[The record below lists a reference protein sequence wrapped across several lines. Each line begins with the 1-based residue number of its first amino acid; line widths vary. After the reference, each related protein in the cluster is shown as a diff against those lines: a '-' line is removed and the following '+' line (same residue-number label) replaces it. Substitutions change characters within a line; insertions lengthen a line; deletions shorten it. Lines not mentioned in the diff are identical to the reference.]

1 MPAETTNQRIKWID
15 VCRALA
21 ILMVV
26 LCHATENVYSLSL
39 DGMAGVSFPSK
50 LFAFT
55 AFAFGRLGVPLFL
68 MITGYLLLDRDYDS
82 AKVIKFWKT
91 RWLNL
96 LLCTLIWFV
105 IYDIF
110 LTFYLYQP
118 VSITDFLGNMLFLKS
133 VEMSH
138 VWFMAMILG
147 MYILIPIVSIGLKK
161 VSTNVLMFP
170 LIIFTSY
177 CFLAPTI
184 LTILVILKIDLGY
197 SINFST
203 GFSGGT
209 YGLFIIFGYML
220 KKGLLKKIKT
230 WILAIAFVVSFI
242 LGDAFQLWSY
252 SKGVEYNMWYTNVL
266 LLVASLALFE
276 MMSRMNIKKESAV
289 ITFISKFSFP
299 IYLIHN
305 IFVYMML
312 PFVLVTGLPSPLMV
326 AILYLICI
334 ILALALAWIIS
345 LIPKVGK
352 FVLYLK

>member
-1 MPAETTNQRIKWID
+1 MSAETNNQRIKWID
-15 VCRALA
+15 VCRTLA

-39 DGMAGVSFPSK
+39 DGMAGVSFPSR

-55 AFAFGRLGVPLFL
+55 AFAFGRLGVPLFM

-82 AKVIKFWKT
+82 AKVLKFWKT

-96 LLCTLIWFV
+96 LIATLVWFV

-147 MYILIPIVSIGLKK
+147 MYILIPLVSIGIKK
-161 VSTNVLMFP
+161 VGTKVLMFP
-170 LIIFTSY
+170 VIIFTVY
-177 CFLAPTI
+177 GFLFPTLLI
-184 LTILVILKIDLGY
+184 VLKILHVDPGY
-197 SINFST
+197 SVNFSG

-209 YGLFIIFGYML
+209 YGLFIIFGYLL
-220 KKGLLKKIKT
+220 KKGLLKKVKT
-230 WILAIAFVVSFI
+230 WLLAIIFVVSFV
-242 LGDAFQLWSY
+242 LGDAFQLWAY
-252 SKGVEYNMWYTNVL
+252 SNGIEYNMWYTNVL
-266 LLVASLALFE
+266 LLVAALALFE
-276 MMSRMNIKKESAV
+276 MMSRMNIKKESAI

-312 PFVLVTGLPSPLMV
+312 PFVLVMGLAGPVMV
-326 AILYLICI
+326 VILYLICI
-334 ILALALAWIIS
+334 FLALALAWVIS

-352 FVLYLK
+352 YILYLK

>member
-26 LCHATENVYSLSL
+26 LCHATERVYDLTL
-39 DGMAGVSFPSK
+39 DGMANIIFPSK

-55 AFAFGRLGVPLFL
+55 AFTFGRLGVPLFL

-96 LLCTLIWFV
+96 LICTLIWLV
-105 IYDIF
+105 IYDLY

-118 VSITDFLGNMLFLKS
+118 VSITDFLGHILFLKS
-133 VEMSH
+133 VELSH
-138 VWFMAMILG
+138 VWFMPMILG

-161 VSTNVLMFP
+161 VSAKVLLFP
-170 LIIFTSY
+170 VIIFTVI
-177 CFLAPTI
+177 CFVFPLL
-184 LTILVILKIDLGY
+184 LTILIILHIDLGY

-209 YGLFIIFGYML
+209 YGLFIIYGYML
-220 KKGLLKKIKT
+220 KKGLLKKVKT
-230 WILAIAFVVSFI
+230 WALAIVFVVSFI
-242 LGDAFQLWSY
+242 LGEVFQLWAY
-252 SKGVEYNMWYTNVL
+252 GNGIEYNMWYTNL
-266 LLVASLALFE
+266 LLLIAALVLFE
-276 MMSRMNIKKESAV
+276 MMSRMTIKQESSI
-289 ITFISKFSFP
+289 ITAISKFSFP

-305 IFVYMML
+305 MFIYMCL
-312 PFVLVTGLPSPLMV
+312 PFVLPMV
-326 AILYLICI
+326 FADPVKVVILYLLSFIAAI
-334 ILALALAWIIS
+334 VLAWVIS

-352 FVLYLK
+352 YILYLK

>member
-1 MPAETTNQRIKWID
+1 MPAEATNQRIKWID

-21 ILMVV
+21 ILLVV

-39 DGMAGVSFPSK
+39 DGMAGVSFPSA

-82 AKVIKFWKT
+82 AKILKFWKT

-96 LLCTLIWFV
+96 LICTLVWFV

-118 VSITDFLGNMLFLKS
+118 VSITDFIGNMLFLKS

-147 MYILIPIVSIGLKK
+147 MYILIPLVSIGLKK
-161 VSTNVLMFP
+161 VSTKVLMFP
-170 LIIFTSY
+170 VIIFTTY
-177 CFLAPTI
+177 CFLVPTVLSVFKI
-184 LTILVILKIDLGY
+184 LHVDPGY
-197 SINFST
+197 SVNFST

-209 YGLFIIFGYML
+209 YGLFIIYGYML
-220 KKGLLKKIKT
+220 KKGLLKKVKT
-230 WILAIAFVVSFI
+230 WALAIVFVVSFV

-252 SKGVEYNMWYTNVL
+252 SQGVEYNMWYTNVL
-266 LLVASLALFE
+266 LLVAALALFE

-289 ITFISKFSFP
+289 ITFVSKFSFP

-312 PFVLVTGLPSPLMV
+312 PFVFVMGFAAPAQV
-326 AILYLICI
+326 AVLYLICI
-334 ILALALAWIIS
+334 FLALALAWVIS

-352 FVLYLK
+352 YILYLK